1 MCVTLLHCPIQEGSH
16 WAVSM
21 HGHFF
26 CALQSL
32 YNAYCS
38 GVQHESGTKET
49 ASVQQ
54 CWYFNK
60 TSEAIICMIIPGTA
74 TDGNIYAV

>member
-1 MCVTLLHCPIQEGSH
+1 MAISSVRFSH
-16 WAVSM
+16 YTMHIAAVS
-21 HGHFF
+21 
-26 CALQSL
+26 
-32 YNAYCS
+32 NN
-38 GVQHESGTKET
+38 ESGTKET

-74 TDGNIYAV
+74 TDGNTYAV